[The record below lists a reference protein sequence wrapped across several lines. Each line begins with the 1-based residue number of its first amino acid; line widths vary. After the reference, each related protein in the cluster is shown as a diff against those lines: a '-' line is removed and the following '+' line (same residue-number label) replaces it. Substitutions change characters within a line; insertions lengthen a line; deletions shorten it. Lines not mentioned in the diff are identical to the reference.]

1 MTGLAFTVTEDTA
14 ELGPREEL
22 SQLSH
27 LNTGLARYIET
38 VRRLTAHNEKLVK
51 VVNTLEES
59 TSQES
64 GQIHQVCQ
72 EQIGNMKREKE
83 DFEKRLSQMKTEMEV
98 LLMLNQDLKSR
109 NCKMDR
115 DLADRE
121 RLRRELLTKKQ
132 TLERSLEEVGFKK
145 EGSERSLNECEGNIS
160 SMQIKLDNIGE
171 KVSQTEAENDNLE
184 KKLLTRSSSI
194 EDQRTQITETKEM
207 IKEMEKEKLN
217 PIVRN
222 LLGSWHQNIELDPD
236 TGCSSGD
243 HEKVWS
249 QLSSLRQE
257 ENFKLSQLE
266 ENEQEAINLEK
277 KIQKLMEEHD
287 NLMKMIEDMKK
298 ASDSMKILHE
308 KKLSTKDEEM
318 NQIEE
323 RLRGL
328 EAEIEELLMIKQGL
342 DAEIKIYKTLIDNEE
357 SQDTD
362 TNEKSPEGKD
372 MNSKYFTSSITIFSL
387 QDRREGE
394 GRSPS
399 VSVLHFRQEGDGGL
413 CEFLVS
419 LENATLFANIAE
431 TKQNKER
438 RCYVIFIILQ

>member
-51 VVNTLEES
+51 VVTTLEES

-64 GQIHQVCQ
+64 GQIHQVFQ

-83 DFEKRLSQMKTEMEV
+83 DFEKRLSQMKTEMDV

-115 DLADRE
+115 DLAERE

-132 TLERSLEEVGFKK
+132 TLERSLEEAGFKK
-145 EGSERSLNECEGNIS
+145 EGSERALSECEGNIS
-160 SMQIKLDNIGE
+160 SMQIKLDDIGE

-194 EDQRTQITETKEM
+194 EEQRTQITETKEM

-222 LLGSWHQNIELDPD
+222 LLGSWHQNLELDPD

-243 HEKVWS
+243 HERVWS

-266 ENEQEAINLEK
+266 ENQLEAINLEK
-277 KIQKLMEEHD
+277 KIQKLMEEHE

-308 KKLSTKDEEM
+308 KKLSSKDEEM

-323 RLRGL
+323 RLTGL

-342 DAEIKIYKTLIDNEE
+342 DAEIKIYKTLIDSEE
-357 SQDTD
+357 SRDTD
-362 TNEKSPEGKD
+362 EKSPEGKD
-372 MNSKYFTSSITIFSL
+372 LNSKYFSSSITIFSIP
-387 QDRREGE
+387 DSREGE
-394 GRSPS
+394 GRT
-399 VSVLHFRQEGDGGL
+399 VSVLHFRQGGDGGL
-413 CEFLVS
+413 SEFLVS
-419 LENATLFANIAE
+419 LDPPLSLLTQLKD
-431 TKQNKER
+431 KQNNNER
-438 RCYVIFIILQ
+438 RCYVIFIFLQ